1 MKPWWQ
7 IAVPHR
13 DIREGRIGDFAA
25 DLRSIIEGRASVEY
39 IDAETFF
46 KRTHLTKGLENI
58 IKDVLLN
65 LAGGEERGKV
75 IQIQTPFG
83 GGKTHA
89 LVYLYHLFK
98 NGKNFL
104 HVPEVKRILDS
115 CGISDIP
122 EAKVAVFVGTV
133 PDPLKGRTPWGEIAA
148 QLGLYDLVKEHDEK
162 RIAPGRE
169 ILEKLLNESKP
180 LVLLIDELT
189 EYVVKAREFEDQVF
203 AFCQELTE
211 TISKSLKQCVLVCTL
226 PSSAPYGERGEKV
239 LSQLQRIFGRMQ
251 VIYTPVEGEEIYE
264 VIRKRLFED
273 LGDIRNHE
281 IVASEYFSL
290 YQRLGDEVPSE
301 VREISYREKIKK
313 AYPFHPETIDILFE
327 RWGTIPTFQR
337 TRGVLSLLAEVVSD
351 LFNRQDPSPL
361 IQPSNINLSNAR
373 IRRMFI
379 THIGEVFESVLASD
393 IIGDNARTVKMDRQ
407 MGSEYAKFKV
417 ATGLAT
423 AIFFYSFTGG
433 ERKGV
438 TAQRLRVAFLREG
451 IPPSIVGD
459 ALKRLEDLDGPLYL
473 HFEGGL
479 YYFSSQV
486 GLNRIIIEKEEAV
499 REREEE
505 ILAEIKS
512 RLEKVAGGDF
522 EVFIWP
528 KSNNDVP
535 DNRRLKLIILPLEL
549 SNDNPSTEE
558 FVKDMLTNYSTGYR
572 TFKNTLIFLVPDKN
586 ECYGFRE
593 SVCLFLALKA
603 IVSDKDLWKTLSE
616 ADKERASQKFKDMD
630 SSVLFKTVSVYRYL
644 LKGSKDGLRTF
655 DLGIPSVGEKNLS
668 SRVRYYLKEQ
678 EILLDKLSPKLLAS
692 WFLSK
697 NGDRKNVAE
706 IWEAFLK
713 YLELPLLESED
724 VLKNTIRQGVQNG
737 VFGVLMN
744 DRVWYQEEVSLTQL
758 TEDIIILKAET
769 TLEMKR
775 GGGEEVSISSITAPP
790 VIEGVQTTEVKIKE
804 KVVNKIMIKA
814 RVPWD
819 KLSDLVRGVFIPL
832 SHEGANIVLQ
842 VNIDAYS
849 EHGIK
854 RETLDLKIRETLNQ
868 IGAKVL
874 EEKEE

>member
-1 MKPWWQ
+1 
-7 IAVPHR
+7 
-13 DIREGRIGDFAA
+13 
-25 DLRSIIEGRASVEY
+25 
-39 IDAETFF
+39 
-46 KRTHLTKGLENI
+46 
-58 IKDVLLN
+58 
-65 LAGGEERGKV
+65 
-75 IQIQTPFG
+75 
-83 GGKTHA
+83 
-89 LVYLYHLFK
+89 
-98 NGKNFL
+98 
-104 HVPEVKRILDS
+104 
-115 CGISDIP
+115 
-122 EAKVAVFVGTV
+122 
-133 PDPLKGRTPWGEIAA
+133 
-148 QLGLYDLVKEHDEK
+148 
-162 RIAPGRE
+162 
-169 ILEKLLNESKP
+169 
-180 LVLLIDELT
+180 
-189 EYVVKAREFEDQVF
+189 
-203 AFCQELTE
+203 
-211 TISKSLKQCVLVCTL
+211 
-226 PSSAPYGERGEKV
+226 
-239 LSQLQRIFGRMQ
+239 
-251 VIYTPVEGEEIYE
+251 
-264 VIRKRLFED
+264 
-273 LGDIRNHE
+273 
-281 IVASEYFSL
+281 
-290 YQRLGDEVPSE
+290 
-301 VREISYREKIKK
+301 
-313 AYPFHPETIDILFE
+313 
-327 RWGTIPTFQR
+327 
-337 TRGVLSLLAEVVSD
+337 
-351 LFNRQDPSPL
+351 
-361 IQPSNINLSNAR
+361 
-373 IRRMFI
+373 MFI

-407 MGSEYAKFKV
+407 MGSEYAKFRV

-769 TLEMKR
+769 ALEMKR

-814 RVPWD
+814 QVPWD

-868 IGAKVL
+868 IGAKIL